1 MKECKI
7 DTPVFLCSEDD
18 VVTGK
23 PHVYSVDCGDGVSNY
38 YLKRMSIMDGFS
50 EFRYTVRLEMVDIK
64 TGGRDYFLLSEA
76 TKS

>member
-1 MKECKI
+1 
-7 DTPVFLCSEDD
+7 
-18 VVTGK
+18 
-23 PHVYSVDCGDGVSNY
+23 
-38 YLKRMSIMDGFS
+38 MDGFS